1 MEKSHGRT
9 EVRVS
14 KKSDPGDHH
23 PGSLRGP
30 AGRGD
35 SADADFRRSDSA
47 LRTGWPRLAASNA
60 SDRCLC
66 DGAGRS
72 APAADEA
79 GWPNLALVRLRIWNC
94 NYLVWPVQNI
104 LVIARALISY
114 RRVR

>member
-1 MEKSHGRT
+1 MEESHGRAQ
-9 EVRVS
+9 VCIS
-14 KKSDPGDHH
+14 QKSDPGDHH
-23 PGSLRGP
+23 PGSVCGL
-30 AGRGD
+30 AGRRD
-35 SADADFRRSDSA
+35 RSDADFRRSDSA

-79 GWPNLALVRLRIWNC
+79 GWPDLALVRLRIWNC
-94 NYLVWPVQNI
+94 DYLVWPVQNI